1 MDTEMSIKDALLV
14 LTTYPRATAT
24 TAIQYAFTFAE
35 FMNCRM
41 TAFAADLKI
50 EVPRSVFGNSLLN
63 ISGLVAA
70 ETRKSM
76 DNTLAL
82 LAAFDSEAEKY
93 AVSHEAIH
101 ESGPAAR
108 IPELM
113 AEYARLKDVTIV
125 PFSDTDDVDQ
135 WHAETIAFQSGRPIL
150 IVPEASQ
157 QSAFKLD
164 TVAVAWDY
172 SRTAARAVA
181 DALPLLQRAKAV
193 RILIVTNEKAFDA
206 ARATYELATHLSRHG
221 ISVIVDEI
229 DAGNRDIGTVLEQYV
244 AARKID
250 LLVMGA
256 YGHSRLRE
264 FILGGATKSM
274 MSKPPVSV
282 FLSH

>member
-1 MDTEMSIKDALLV
+1 MNIKDALLV

-24 TAIQYAFTFAE
+24 TAIQYAVSFAE

-50 EVPRSVFGNSLLN
+50 EVPRSVFGNSLIN
-63 ISGLVAA
+63 ISGMVAT
-70 ETRKSM
+70 ETRKSK

-93 AVSHEAIH
+93 AVAHETIH
-101 ESGPAAR
+101 ENGLAGR
-108 IPELM
+108 IPEVM

-125 PFSDTDDVDQ
+125 PITDADDVDQ
-135 WHAETIAFQSGRPIL
+135 WYAETIAFESGRPIL

-157 QSAFKLD
+157 QSTFKLD
-164 TVAVAWDY
+164 TVAIAWDY

-181 DALPLLQRAKAV
+181 DAIPLLQRAKAV
-193 RILIVTNEKAFDA
+193 RILTVTNEKVFDA
-206 ARATYELATHLSRHG
+206 SRATYELATHLSRHG
-221 ISVIVDEI
+221 ISVTVDEI
-229 DAGNRDIGTVLEQYV
+229 DAGGRDIGTVLEQFV
-244 AARKID
+244 AANKID

-256 YGHSRLRE
+256 YGHSRFRE
-264 FILGGATKSM
+264 FILGGATKSV
-274 MSKPPVSV
+274 MSKPPVPV